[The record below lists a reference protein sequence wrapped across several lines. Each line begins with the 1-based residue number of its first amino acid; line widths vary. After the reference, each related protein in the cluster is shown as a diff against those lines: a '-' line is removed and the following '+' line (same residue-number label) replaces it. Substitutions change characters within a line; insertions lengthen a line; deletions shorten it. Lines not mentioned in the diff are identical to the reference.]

1 MANPLDHHGPR
12 GHIHDLAWLRG
23 KALDVALILLGGALG
38 TAARV
43 GASWAA
49 GRWLGHLLPAAILD
63 ILLVNVSGSFLLG
76 VLAGVVPAEARHRHP
91 HWLVG
96 SIGFLGAYTTFSSLA
111 YGSVELLRAGQTAV
125 GLLYP
130 LGSLALGVA
139 AVGLGD
145 LVGVWMTR
153 RRDIEMN
160 GSGDAPL
167 GRSERLAEV
176 DEWAEGLLDDNESAA
191 DAPPR
196 AEAARERGR

>member
-111 YGSVELLRAGQTAV
+111 
-125 GLLYP
+125 
-130 LGSLALGVA
+130 LGVA